1 MTQIKKYLLTLF
13 TGCTVLLQAQD
24 FHLSMYDAA
33 PIFLNPAMTGLI
45 ETKMRAHAQFRNQ
58 WNALAYKP
66 FTTSLVSFDVP
77 KGKWGFGGQITNMRA
92 GAGNYNV
99 LQLLASAAYAV
110 PIDKNKYHN
119 LSLGLQIGVTQKHIE
134 YGVLSFDSQWTT
146 ANGGSFDRSL
156 SSGES
161 FNGNSQFQEAINFGA
176 LYFYGKQQ
184 SRLNPFLGLSAFNL
198 TKPKESFVGGNNRL
212 PRRYY
217 MHAGVR
223 VNISEILYIIPK
235 ILVYTQAKIIQQTY
249 ALDAGYYFKG
259 EKFFALAG
267 YTYRVND
274 ASIIYAGLKK
284 DNYIFKMS
292 YDFNTS
298 NLRGV
303 SKTRGAYELSLTW
316 LGKKTKT
323 TEIKNCPR
331 L

>member
-1 MTQIKKYLLTLF
+1 MKKIKKYLSLLF
-13 TGCTVLLQAQD
+13 AGCLMSAHAQD

-45 ETKMRAHAQFRNQ
+45 ETKMRAHAHFRNQ

-66 FTTSLVSFDVP
+66 FTTSLVSFDLP
-77 KGKWGFGGQITNMRA
+77 KDKWGFGGQISNMRA
-92 GAGNYNV
+92 GTGNYNV
-99 LQLLASAAYAV
+99 LQILASASYAV
-110 PIDKNKYHN
+110 PIDKDKYHN
-119 LSLGLQIGVTQKHIE
+119 LSLGLQAGVTQKHIE

-146 ANGGSFDRSL
+146 ANGGSFDKAQP
-156 SSGES
+156 SGEN
-161 FNGNSQFQEAINFGA
+161 FTGATQFQEAVNFGA
-176 LYFYGKQQ
+176 LYYYGKQQ
-184 SRLNPFLGLSAFNL
+184 SRLNPFVGLSAFNL

-217 MHAGVR
+217 LHSGVR
-223 VNISEILYIIPK
+223 VNISEILYVIPK
-235 ILVYTQAKIIQQTY
+235 ILLYSQARIVQQTY

-259 EKFFALAG
+259 EKFYALAG
-267 YTYRVND
+267 YTFRVND

-298 NLRGV
+298 TLRGI

-316 LGKKTKT
+316 LGKKVKN
-323 TEIKNCPR
+323 TEVKNCPR